1 MIPSPL
7 AGSHYQLLPHNTEEK
22 PKPEKIQK
30 ILALVLT
37 STLVGRFSLLSD
49 CEVYLKARNFCLL
62 SPPECKFHVVPP
74 VHWHP
79 YIESSCFPV
88 LGWFFECLTSGVASP
103 LSVWTLTL
111 PWHLPCSHG
120 GLLCLLLLL
129 LSLPCL
135 SLSDYY
141 PHEYCHSQAYAL
153 CCWLYKDPVWSVFCM
168 PRISTTSDA
177 PAGFPSLYS
186 SDLSS
191 ETQSHKFWD
200 LLDMATSLTHW
211 RFWCLDWNPE
221 RITPLHLPPLFHII
235 NLQPASSTD
244 YFSFQFSFFLFYLLT
259 SHIWLL
265 LILLLWFLMPIF

>member
-1 MIPSPL
+1 MVGWCSPRSCPLNTTKPSFMAPSFRSPQRSPVHTPKGMTVSLPLLHIHHLGDLFSELIPQSYSLDLALAIDSFPL

-88 LGWFFECLTSGVASP
+88 LGWFFECLMSGVASP

-153 CCWLYKDPVWSVFCM
+153 CCWLYKDPVWSVFFM
-168 PRISTTSDA
+168 PTISTTSDA
-177 PAGFPSLYS
+177 LPDSQVFIALTFPLKPKVINSGICW
-186 SDLSS
+186 
-191 ETQSHKFWD
+191 TW
-200 LLDMATSLTHW
+200 
-211 RFWCLDWNPE
+211 
-221 RITPLHLPPLFHII
+221 PLH
-235 NLQPASSTD
+235 
-244 YFSFQFSFFLFYLLT
+244 
-259 SHIWLL
+259 
-265 LILLLWFLMPIF
+265 